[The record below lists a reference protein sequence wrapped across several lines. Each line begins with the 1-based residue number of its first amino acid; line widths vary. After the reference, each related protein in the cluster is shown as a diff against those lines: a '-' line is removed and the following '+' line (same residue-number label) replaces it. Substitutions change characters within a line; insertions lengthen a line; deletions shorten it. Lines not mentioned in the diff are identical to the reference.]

1 MKKKIFAVSD
11 IHGNYP
17 ALINALEE
25 AGFDENNDSHL
36 LVVLGDHFDRGEY
49 SLEVYEYLKKLTDNK
64 RAITIMGNHDL
75 MFIDYLSGKTL
86 DPFNYYRNG
95 ERETFADFWHRTAP
109 FESWWQMEAV
119 HYPDQQPTNAD
130 FAIWLNIVTKDIKEE
145 YPELLNWLENQPY
158 YFETKN
164 YIFTH
169 GAIDT
174 YVEDWHNPHC
184 YRYNYTDW
192 KALTWDDGSF
202 FGKSIKNTDKTVVIG
217 HFGTDHLRNMYGLKK
232 DNKEDFSILERK
244 DGRVI
249 ALDSTSIL
257 SNKINVLVV
266 EDELLD

>member
-17 ALINALEE
+17 ALIEALKN
-25 AGFDENNDSHL
+25 AGFDENNESHL

-49 SLEVYEYLKKLTDNK
+49 SVSVYEYLKDLTDK
-64 RAITIMGNHDL
+64 GRAITIMGNHDL
-75 MFIDYLSGKTL
+75 MLIDYLEGTVL
-86 DPFNYYRNG
+86 DPFNYFRNG

-109 FESWWQMEAV
+109 FESWCMIDKNIPEAEMTV
-119 HYPDQQPTNAD
+119 GD
-130 FAIWLNIVTKDIKEE
+130 FARWLNIARKDINEE
-145 YPELLNWLENQPY
+145 YPELLNWLKNQPY

-174 YVEDWHNPHC
+174 LAEDWHNPRC
-184 YRYNYTDW
+184 IRYGYIDW
-192 KALTWDDGSF
+192 KALTWDDGKF
-202 FGKSIKNTDKTVVIG
+202 FGKNINNTDKIVVIG

-232 DNKEDFSILERK
+232 DDKEDFSILERE